1 MLKQFVGSAVF
12 SVLLITSFS
21 AAADRSESA
30 EARASLLARLAN
42 MQSLQADFAQTVT
55 DQNGELVQQLH
66 GRFALA
72 RPNLLYWQT
81 DAPDETVMIAD
92 GSALWYYNPF
102 VEQVSV
108 YDQTDSMAQSP
119 LLLLVDA
126 ESPAWADYQVSYE
139 ANSYALQPLP
149 NSDARQSLQLLFADT
164 TSSQLQRI
172 ILDDGQGQLS
182 TIELDDVQLN
192 GTIAADLFR
201 FELPAGVELDD
212 QRGG

>member
-1 MLKQFVGSAVF
+1 MSFKH
-12 SVLLITSFS
+12 LIATTIFFMAFTTQATVNDDSS
-21 AAADRSESA
+21 D
-30 EARASLLARLAN
+30 ARTNLIERLAN

-55 DQNGELVQQLH
+55 DQQGELVQQLH

-92 GSALWYYNPF
+92 GEALWYYNPF

-119 LLLLVDA
+119 LLLLVD
-126 ESPAWADYQVSYE
+126 ENSSAWSDYTVRYE
-139 ANSYALQPLP
+139 NDSYALQPIAG
-149 NSDARQSLQLLFADT
+149 SEARQSLQLVFTADN
-164 TSSQLQRI
+164 SAQLQRI

-182 TIELDDVQLN
+182 TIELENVQLN
-192 GTIAADLFR
+192 AQLPEQLFR
-201 FELPAGVELDD
+201 FELPVGVELDD

>member
-1 MLKQFVGSAVF
+1 MLKQFVRSAALSVMLF
-12 SVLLITSFS
+12 SSFS
-21 AAADRSESA
+21 AVANSNSSD
-30 EARASLLARLAN
+30 EARASLQARLAT

-55 DQNGELVQQLH
+55 DQQGELMQQLH

-139 ANSYALQPLP
+139 NNSYALQPLP
-149 NSDARQSLQLLFADT
+149 NSDARQSLQLVFGDAD
-164 TSSQLQRI
+164 SSQLQRI

-182 TIELDDVQLN
+182 TIELEAVQLN
-192 GTIAADLFR
+192 GTIADDLFR
-201 FELPAGVELDD
+201 FKLPAGVELDD

>member
-1 MLKQFVGSAVF
+1 MFTQWVRSTTLSLAML
-12 SVLLITSFS
+12 LSFS
-21 AAADRSESA
+21 ANADNWSD
-30 EARASLLARLAN
+30 EARASLFELLAS

-55 DQNGELVQQLH
+55 DEQGALVQQLH
-66 GRFALA
+66 GRLALA

-92 GSALWYYNPF
+92 GTALWYYNPF

-119 LLLLVDA
+119 LLLLVDLD
-126 ESPAWADYQVSYE
+126 SPAWADYQVSYE
-139 ANSYALQPLP
+139 DHSYALQPLAG
-149 NSDARQSLQLLFADT
+149 SAARQSLQLLFASDA
-164 TSSQLQRI
+164 SQQLQRI
-172 ILDDGQGQLS
+172 ILDDGQGQIS
-182 TIELDDVQLN
+182 TIDLENVQLN
-192 GTIAADLFR
+192 GDLPAAIFQ

>member
-1 MLKQFVGSAVF
+1 MFKQFVGSAVF
-12 SVLLITSFS
+12 CITLVSSFQ
-21 AAADRSESA
+21 AAANSA
-30 EARASLLARLAN
+30 SDDGRASLKDRLAT
-42 MQSLQADFAQTVT
+42 MQSIQADFFQTVT
-55 DQNGELVQQLH
+55 DQRGDLVQQLQ
-66 GRFALA
+66 GRMALA

-92 GSALWYYNPF
+92 GKALWYYNPF

-119 LLLLVDA
+119 LLLLVDTDA
-126 ESPAWADYQVSYE
+126 SAWNDYQVSYE
-139 ANSYALQPLP
+139 NHSYALQPLP
-149 NSDARQSLQLLFADT
+149 TSDARQSLQLLFGGADNK
-164 TSSQLQRI
+164 QLTRI

-182 TIELDDVQLN
+182 TIELDHVTLN
-192 GTIAADLFR
+192 NRLPADLFR

>member
-1 MLKQFVGSAVF
+1 MLNQLVAKIALTVALVSSVSAF
-12 SVLLITSFS
+12 ASDTSNL
-21 AAADRSESA
+21 AH
-30 EARASLLARLAN
+30 ASLIERLQN

-55 DQNGELVQQLH
+55 DQQGELVQQLH

-108 YDQTDSMAQSP
+108 YDQSDSMAQSP
-119 LLLLVDA
+119 LLLLVDTD
-126 ESPAWADYQVSYE
+126 STAWADYQVSYE
-139 ANSYALQPLP
+139 NNSYALQPLP
-149 NSDARQSLQLLFADT
+149 NSEARQSLQLIFSDADQ
-164 TSSQLQRI
+164 SQLQRI

-182 TIELDDVQLN
+182 TIDLDDVQLN
-192 GTIAADLFR
+192 ADVPADLFR

>member
-1 MLKQFVGSAVF
+1 MSLKHLIAATVLCMAFATQAAV
-12 SVLLITSFS
+12 SDDSS
-21 AAADRSESA
+21 R
-30 EARASLLARLAN
+30 EARTNLIERLAS

-55 DQNGELVQQLH
+55 DEQGELVQQLH

-92 GSALWYYNPF
+92 GEALWYYNPF

-108 YDQTDSMAQSP
+108 YNQSDSMAQSP
-119 LLLLVDA
+119 LLLLVD
-126 ESPAWADYQVSYE
+126 ENSPAWSDYTVSYE
-139 ANSYALQPLP
+139 NDSYALQPIVG
-149 NSDARQSLQLLFADT
+149 SEARQSLQLVFLAED
-164 TSSQLQRI
+164 SRQLQRI

-182 TIELDDVQLN
+182 TIELENVQINAQLPAN
-192 GTIAADLFR
+192 LFR
-201 FELPAGVELDD
+201 FELPVGVELDD

>member
-1 MLKQFVGSAVF
+1 MLKQFVGGVVLCSALLS
-12 SVLLITSFS
+12 SVN
-21 AAADRSESA
+21 AAANNSNDD
-30 EARASLLARLAN
+30 ARASLVARLAN
-42 MQSLQADFAQTVT
+42 MQSLHADFAQIVT
-55 DQNGELVQQLH
+55 DQQGELVQQLH

-92 GSALWYYNPF
+92 GQALWYYNPF

-119 LLLLVDA
+119 LLLLVDTA
-126 ESPAWADYQVSYE
+126 SPAWADYKVSYE
-139 ANSYALQPLP
+139 NDSYALQPRP
-149 NSDARQSLQLLFADT
+149 SSDARQSLQLLFGGAD
-164 TSSQLQRI
+164 SNQLQRI

-182 TIELDDVQLN
+182 TITLDNVQLN
-192 GTIAADLFR
+192 ADLAAELFR
-201 FELPAGVELDD
+201 FDLPAGVELDD